1 MNGVGAAG
9 VDPFETWDGAYVL
22 GALSPQDRSDFEEH
36 LRGCDR
42 CAESVRQLAGIPG
55 LLSQADPDGL
65 AAAGVEPA
73 PPEDLLPGLLTRVA
87 RERRRRF
94 TTTLSAALLAL
105 AACLALVFSAVFAG
119 GGDGSDGE
127 GGPDGGPPV
136 AAGGPMTPLGDWPVR
151 ADVSLADA
159 DWGTRVEMECQ
170 YGDGEGGA
178 YVLVAV
184 GRDGETEE
192 LASWRALPENSA
204 SMTVGTPM
212 SRAAIEWLEVRT
224 LDGVPVLRLAVA
236 P

>member
-36 LRGCDR
+36 LRTCDR
-42 CAESVRQLAGIPG
+42 CAESVRQLAGMPG

-65 AAAGVEPA
+65 VAAGVEPA
-73 PPEDLLPGLLTRVA
+73 PPDLLPGLLTRVA

-94 TTTLSAALLAL
+94 TATVSAAVLAL

-119 GGDGSDGE
+119 GADGSGDE
-127 GGPDGGPPV
+127 GGVPDGGPPV
-136 AAGGPMTPLGDWPVR
+136 VAGGPMTPLGDWPVR
-151 ADVSLADA
+151 ADVSLVEA

-224 LDGVPVLRLAVA
+224 LTGVPVLRLAVT